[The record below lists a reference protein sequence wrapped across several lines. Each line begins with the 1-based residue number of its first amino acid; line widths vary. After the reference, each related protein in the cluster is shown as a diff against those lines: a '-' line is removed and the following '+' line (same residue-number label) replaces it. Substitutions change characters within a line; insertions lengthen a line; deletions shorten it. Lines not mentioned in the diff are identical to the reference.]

1 MILGVHHEEKKSII
15 ESGEYD
21 IGVMSII
28 TPLNIP
34 TDTLNEVWS

>member
-1 MILGVHHEEKKSII
+1 MILGFYHEEDESIV

-28 TPLNIP
+28 TPLNMP
-34 TDTLNEVWS
+34 NNTLNEVWS